1 MEVVCNSSECLASFD
16 ITSLMFDINFIIIV
30 NYEETLT
37 FAVQMKHITLI
48 LWMCH
53 YAKMFLNVAS

>member
-1 MEVVCNSSECLASFD
+1 MEVVCNSSECFASFD

-37 FAVQMKHITLI
+37 FAVQMEHITLI

-53 YAKMFLNVAS
+53 CAKMLENVAA